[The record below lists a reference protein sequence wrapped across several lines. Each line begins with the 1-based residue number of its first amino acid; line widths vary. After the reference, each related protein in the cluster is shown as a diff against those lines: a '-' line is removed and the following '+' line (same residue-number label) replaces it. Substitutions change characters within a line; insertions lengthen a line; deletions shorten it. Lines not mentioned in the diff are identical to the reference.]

1 MASSFRSDPIRF
13 LHVVMIA
20 LQIFSVAQVVWWLV
34 DQRTYAE
41 ERFQYMRTLYTYD
54 VAAGQRLEAA
64 GVAPDEIVAIFPH
77 LQMNGEEVSVTPEAL
92 AELEDSRSSRVN
104 QYTWESGFFLIV
116 LAAGIAVLWRGLSG
130 EAEVRRKQD
139 NFLAMVSHQFKT
151 PLASLQLSL
160 ETMLRRQLSPE
171 RFQQLSHRMLDDLR
185 RMENMVAKILDSA
198 RLDRGRVQLNRERIS
213 VTEAVRHVLANVEE
227 AAKRENIVVHVDVP
241 ADLDVF
247 ADPVATDGVIRNLVD
262 NAVAALAPMKGG
274 AISIIGRRV
283 GGAVELAVRD
293 TGIGFEPAEAERLFE
308 KFVRL
313 DTSGGR
319 DAAGTGLGLYIVRR
333 FMHFE
338 NGDAKAHSEG
348 PGRGATFTVTWPAAV
363 AQDAA

>member
-1 MASSFRSDPIRF
+1 MATTLRSDPIRF
-13 LHVVMIA
+13 LHIVMIA
-20 LQIFSVAQVVWWLV
+20 LQVFAVAQVVWWIV
-34 DQRTYAE
+34 DQRMYVD
-41 ERFQYMRTLYTYD
+41 ERTLQVRTLYTYD
-54 VAAGQRLEAA
+54 VAAGQRLESAGIAA
-64 GVAPDEIVAIFPH
+64 SEIASIFPH
-77 LQMNGEEVSVTPEAL
+77 LHVVGEEVMVKPEAL
-92 AELEDSRSSRVN
+92 AELDESRRSRVN
-104 QYTWESGFFLIV
+104 QYTAEGGFFLLV

-160 ETMLRRQLSPE
+160 ETMLRRQFSPE
-171 RFQQLSHRMLDDLR
+171 RFQQLSQRMLDDLR

-198 RLDRGRVQLNRERIS
+198 RLDRGRVQLNRERIG
-213 VTEAVRHVLANVEE
+213 VAEAVRHVLANVEE
-227 AAKRENIVVHVDVP
+227 VAKRENVAFTVDIP

-247 ADPVATDGVIRNLVD
+247 ADAVATDGVVRNLID
-262 NAVAALAPMKGG
+262 NAIAAIAPLKGG
-274 AISIIGRRV
+274 EITISGRRT
-283 GGAVELAVRD
+283 GAAVELSVRD

-313 DTSGGR
+313 DITGGR

-338 NGDAKAHSEG
+338 NGEAKAHSDG
-348 PGRGATFTVTWPAAV
+348 PGKGATFTVTWPAAV
-363 AQDAA
+363 TQDVV